1 MKLTGERMPLGRNG
15 QRNNPYRILIYLVAI
30 GAGLGFAWLV
40 QSGQVEPAFV
50 ATPTPTRLPSTYAE
64 EGAVRFASGDLEGAI
79 TAFENATERK
89 PDDPALWWQLARIQ
103 TYSSALLTTAED
115 RRARLEAARE
125 SIDSATQIAP
135 DDSQVLAIRALVY
148 DWLAASEKSGSADRD
163 EFLNEAFESAV
174 RANSLDNENSMALAF
189 YAEVLL
195 DQQKYVQAEEFA
207 QRAVEGAESRDQRIL
222 DVYRVYGTVL
232 EGVGKYNAAIS
243 AYQQALE
250 INPNLTFIHLLIGA
264 NYRQLRDID
273 RALQYFAEA
282 ERINEQNGVQ
292 DPTPYLAIGKTYMQ
306 QGEFFIAAR
315 NIERALEIDPRN
327 PDIYGRLG
335 IVYYKARNYESAVD
349 VLRCAV
355 DGCPPE
361 VTRELL
367 CRYVYGCDVAEESA
381 LEYCVPVAGQALL
394 PESLEHYYTYGS
406 VLAFYSYCGE
416 AEQVFQELMADFESD
431 PIVSGIVSEGRSIC
445 ASPGPTPQ
453 PTATPEGEVP
463 PCPPAGAATPSP

>member
-1 MKLTGERMPLGRNG
+1 MKLTGERMPFGRDG
-15 QRNNPYRILIYLVAI
+15 QRNNPYRILVYLFII
-30 GAGLGFAWLV
+30 GAGLSFAWLV

-64 EGAVRFASGDLEGAI
+64 EGSVRFASGDLEGAI
-79 TAFENATERK
+79 VAFQNATQYK
-89 PDDPALWWQLARIQ
+89 PDEPDLWWQLARIQ

-115 RRARLEAARE
+115 RIARLQEAKE
-125 SIDSATQIAP
+125 SIDQATEIAP
-135 DDSQVLAIRALVY
+135 DESQVLAIRALVY
-148 DWLAASEKSGSADRD
+148 DWLAASEKRGSTERD
-163 EFLNEAFESAV
+163 EFLNDAFESAV

-195 DQQKYVQAEEFA
+195 DQQKYIQAEEFA
-207 QRAVEGAESRDQRIL
+207 RRAVDGAESRGQRVL

-361 VTRELL
+361 VTRQLL
-367 CRYVYGCDVAEESA
+367 CQYVYGCDVADESA
-381 LEYCVPVAGQALL
+381 LAYCVDVPGQALV

-406 VLAFYSYCGE
+406 VLAFYSYCSR
-416 AEQVFQELMADFESD
+416 AEVVFQELMADFGDD
-431 PIVSGIVSEGRSIC
+431 PIVSGIVSDGRAIC
-445 ASPGPTPQ
+445 ADPGPTPQ
-453 PTATPEGEVP
+453 PTSTPEGEVP
-463 PCPPAGAATPSP
+463 PCPAPGTAPAAP